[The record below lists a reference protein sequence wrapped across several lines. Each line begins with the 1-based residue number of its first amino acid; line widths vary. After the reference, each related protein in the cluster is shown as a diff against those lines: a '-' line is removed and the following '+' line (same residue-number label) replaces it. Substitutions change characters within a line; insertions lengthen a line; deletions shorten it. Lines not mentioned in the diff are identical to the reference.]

1 MSGLVRRQLEL
12 VSEPRMMVGLV
23 EFVGGFSRESVLV
36 GHNPVLLKELL
47 GLDLPTGWWRV

>member
-1 MSGLVRRQLEL
+1 MSGLVRRQIEL